1 MELIIRDKLKDKLI
15 NDIWALFETEEKK
28 EERKKR
34 NIMKELLKIEQLE
47 ISGHVLNKKK
57 KKVIMSLKQ

>member
-28 EERKKR
+28 KERKKR
-34 NIMKELLKIEQLE
+34 NIMKELLKIE
-47 ISGHVLNKKK
+47 
-57 KKVIMSLKQ
+57 

>member
-47 ISGHVLNKKK
+47 ISGHVLNKNK

>member
-1 MELIIRDKLKDKLI
+1 MELIIRDKLKDELI

-34 NIMKELLKIEQLE
+34 NIMKELLKIE
-47 ISGHVLNKKK
+47 
-57 KKVIMSLKQ
+57 

>member
-34 NIMKELLKIEQLE
+34 NIMKELLKIEQFE

>member
-1 MELIIRDKLKDKLI
+1 MELIIRDKLKDELI

>member
-34 NIMKELLKIEQLE
+34 NIMKELLKIE
-47 ISGHVLNKKK
+47 
-57 KKVIMSLKQ
+57 